1 MAEREIKYRG
11 LKTFQIFSGEM
22 KSVWIYGFYL
32 KRGTYGD
39 PGPQAHIFVYENGY
53 EGYRVDAKTIGQFT
67 GLVDST
73 GKEIYEDDIISLS
86 DGQIGVVTFHG
97 GCFVLEC
104 GNNMRRTLYDVQN
117 WAMTILGNR
126 FENPELLI
134 SDTVIPKKTQQK
146 NKNSKCQIMKRRS
159 SQGSESHAQKIFG
172 GIADNVFDE
181 QYGSGL

>member
-73 GKEIYEDDIISLS
+73 GKDIYEDDIISS
-86 DGQIGVVTFHG
+86 EDGRIGIVEFHNGSFVVNYG
-97 GCFVLEC
+97 DGI
-104 GNNMRRTLYDVQN
+104 RQALYEVQN
-117 WAMTILGNR
+117 WNVTILGNR
-126 FENPELLI
+126 FENPELLVKSI
-134 SDTVIPKKTQQK
+134 APKKNET
-146 NKNSKCQIMKRRS
+146 
-159 SQGSESHAQKIFG
+159 E
-172 GIADNVFDE
+172 E
-181 QYGSGL
+181 QEIQSNEIEMELLVRK

>member
-11 LKTFQIFSGEM
+11 LKTFQIFSSGEM

-73 GKEIYEDDIISLS
+73 GKEIYEDDIISLEN
-86 DGQIGVVTFHG
+86 GRVGLITFHD
-97 GCFVLEC
+97 GCFVVNY
-104 GNNMRRTLYDVQN
+104 GNGTRKALYDVQN
-117 WAMTILGNR
+117 WSMTILGNR
-126 FENPELLI
+126 FENPELL
-134 SDTVIPKKTQQK
+134 
-146 NKNSKCQIMKRRS
+146 
-159 SQGSESHAQKIFG
+159 
-172 GIADNVFDE
+172 ADNTTTKKNDAQELEIQNFDAE
-181 QYGSGL
+181 ILTGK

>member
-73 GKEIYEDDIISLS
+73 GKEIYEDDIISLEN
-86 DGQIGVVTFHG
+86 GRIGVITFHN
-97 GCFVLEC
+97 GCFVVNYSS
-104 GNNMRRTLYDVQN
+104 GTRQALYDVPDSQI
-117 WAMTILGNR
+117 TILGNR

-134 SDTVIPKKTQQK
+134 STTAKK
-146 NKNSKCQIMKRRS
+146 NKCP
-159 SQGSESHAQKIFG
+159 AQELDMTSFEVELLARK
-172 GIADNVFDE
+172 
-181 QYGSGL
+181 

>member
-73 GKEIYEDDIISLS
+73 GKEIYEDDIVSLE
-86 DGQIGVVTFHG
+86 DGRIGLVNFQG
-97 GCFVLEC
+97 GCFVLDF
-104 GNNMRRTLYDVQN
+104 GNNIRQALYEMQN
-117 WAMTILGNR
+117 WNMTILGNL
-126 FENPELLI
+126 FETPELLI
-134 SDTVIPKKTQQK
+134 NVTPPKKNDLEDQE
-146 NKNSKCQIMKRRS
+146 I
-159 SQGSESHAQKIFG
+159 
-172 GIADNVFDE
+172 GIHEFETEFVARK
-181 QYGSGL
+181 

>member
-73 GKEIYEDDIISLS
+73 GKEIYEDDIISL
-86 DGQIGVVTFHG
+86 DNGRIGVVGFHD
-97 GCFVLEC
+97 GCFVVNYSS
-104 GNNMRRTLYDVQN
+104 GTRQALYDVQN
-117 WAMTILGNR
+117 WQMTILGNR
-126 FENPELLI
+126 FENPELLM
-134 SDTVIPKKTQQK
+134 SVTTPKKNAT
-146 NKNSKCQIMKRRS
+146 
-159 SQGSESHAQKIFG
+159 
-172 GIADNVFDE
+172 DE
-181 QYGSGL
+181 QEIELQFETTFMARK

>member
-22 KSVWIYGFYL
+22 KSNQSVWIYGFYL

-53 EGYRVDAKTIGQFT
+53 EGYRVDPATIGQFT

-73 GKEIYEDDIISLS
+73 GKEIYEDDILSLEN
-86 DGQIGVVTFHG
+86 GRVGVIAFHN
-97 GCFVLEC
+97 GCFVVNY
-104 GNNMRRTLYDVQN
+104 GDGTRQALYDVQD
-117 WAMTILGNR
+117 WGTKILGNR

-134 SDTVIPKKTQQK
+134 KVTPPKKNDVQEIEMQTYDT
-146 NKNSKCQIMKRRS
+146 
-159 SQGSESHAQKIFG
+159 EL
-172 GIADNVFDE
+172 IARE
-181 QYGSGL
+181 

>member
-67 GLVDST
+67 GLVDNT
-73 GKEIYEDDIISLS
+73 GKEIYEDDIISHE
-86 DGQIGVVTFHG
+86 DGRIGLVEFHDGSFVVNY
-97 GCFVLEC
+97 
-104 GNNMRRTLYDVQN
+104 GNSTRHALYDVESWN
-117 WAMTILGNR
+117 VTILGNR

-134 SDTVIPKKTQQK
+134 TTTAKK
-146 NKNSKCQIMKRRS
+146 NEVE
-159 SQGSESHAQKIFG
+159 SQEIELQEIKTEFAER
-172 GIADNVFDE
+172 N
-181 QYGSGL
+181 